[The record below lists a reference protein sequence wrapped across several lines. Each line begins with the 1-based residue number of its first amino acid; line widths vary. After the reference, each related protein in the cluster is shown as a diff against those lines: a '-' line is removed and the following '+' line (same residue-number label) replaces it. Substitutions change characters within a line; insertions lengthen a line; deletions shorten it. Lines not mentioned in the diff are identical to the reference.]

1 VSSNSCSDPSK
12 DPPGFKRVIRTVGDR
27 SGSIVEVLVP
37 AALKYQLD
45 KGEALRRYE
54 AEAVLLAEM
63 CEEPKLP
70 SMLDSACPPKAPK
83 LTKQEEELRREAEVW
98 DQIDTRDRLN
108 RSKALYQVFQS
119 EQARALHR
127 SMACGD
133 RDERQRL
140 EQPYAELVKLGTL
153 RRVARPPSLKPLERL
168 AGQQPHMR
176 EVVQFVIDQLELAR
190 RSRHPVRLQP
200 MLLVGEAGVGK
211 THFAQALAKALAT
224 TVHVQQLDSDVTGA
238 FLLGSDKKWGN
249 TKTGVLFEKL
259 VLGSVAN
266 PVMVLDEIDK
276 GNRERSSPVGSFYS
290 VLEPLSA
297 KTVRDISAD
306 FEFDASLVTWIATAN
321 DSTKLEEPLRS
332 RFREFHILPPT
343 AEECLTLAGEV
354 MRAAIKAVGVRGF
367 DLDVSLRRHLAH
379 LPARQIWQLTT
390 QALARAVSSGRH
402 SLSQEDFPRWLFD
415 QTDGPEVAPTYL
427 H

>member
-1 VSSNSCSDPSK
+1 MSSNSCSDPSK
-12 DPPGFKRVIRTVGDR
+12 DPPGFKRLLRTVGDR
-27 SGSIVEVLVP
+27 SGRVVEVLVP
-37 AALKYQLD
+37 TALKHQLD
-45 KGEALRRYE
+45 KEEAIRRFE
-54 AEAVLLAEM
+54 AEAALAAEM
-63 CEEPKLP
+63 DGEPKP
-70 SMLDSACPPKAPK
+70 PRMLDSACPPKAPK
-83 LTKQEEELRREAEVW
+83 PTKQEEELRREAEVW
-98 DQIDTRDRLN
+98 DQIDARDRVN
-108 RSKALYQVFQS
+108 RSKSHYPVFQS
-119 EQARALHR
+119 AQARALHR
-127 SMACGD
+127 SIVRGD
-133 RDERQRL
+133 REERQRL
-140 EQPYAELVKLGTL
+140 EQPYSELVKLGTL
-153 RRVARPPSLKPLERL
+153 RRVARPTSLKPLELL

-176 EVVQFVIDQLELAR
+176 EVVQFVINQLKLAL
-190 RSRHPVRLQP
+190 RSRRPVRLQP

-224 TVHVQQLDSDVTGA
+224 TVHIQQLDSDVTGA

-297 KTVRDISAD
+297 KTIRDISAD

-321 DSTKLEEPLRS
+321 DSTKLDEPLRS

-367 DLDVSLRRHLAH
+367 DLDVSLRAIWPIS
-379 LPARQIWQLTT
+379 PARQI
-390 QALARAVSSGRH
+390 
-402 SLSQEDFPRWLFD
+402 
-415 QTDGPEVAPTYL
+415 
-427 H
+427 

>member
-1 VSSNSCSDPSK
+1 MVSSPPRDPSK
-12 DPPGFKRVIRTVGDR
+12 DPPGFKRVIRTVGDLPGR
-27 SGSIVEVLVP
+27 IVEVLVP
-37 AALKYQLD
+37 TALKYQLD
-45 KGEALRRYE
+45 KEEALRQSE
-54 AEAVLLAEM
+54 VDAAALAEM
-63 CEEPKLP
+63 YAEPALP
-70 SMLDSACPPKAPK
+70 GSACPPIAPRP
-83 LTKQEEELRREAEVW
+83 TKQEEDLRREATVW
-98 DQIDTRDRLN
+98 DQIESRDRLN
-108 RSKALYQVFQS
+108 RSKACYPVFQG

-127 SMACGD
+127 SMIRGD

-140 EQPYAELVKLGTL
+140 EHPYAQLVKLGTL
-153 RRVARPPSLKPLERL
+153 RRIARPTSLKPLELL
-168 AGQQPHMR
+168 ASQQPHMR
-176 EVVQFVIDQLELAR
+176 EVVQFVIDQLKLAR
-190 RSRHPVRLQP
+190 RSRRPVRLQP

-224 TVHVQQLDSDVTGA
+224 TVHIQQLDSDVTGA

-249 TKTGVLFEKL
+249 TRTGVLFEKL

-276 GNRERSSPVGSFYS
+276 GNRERSSPLGSFYS

-297 KTVRDISAD
+297 KTVRDISVD

-321 DSTKLEEPLRS
+321 DSTKFDEPLRS

-379 LPARQIWQLTT
+379 LPARQISQLTT
-390 QALARAVSSGRH
+390 QALARAVSSGRR
-402 SLSQEDFPRWLFD
+402 SLSQGDFPRWLFD
-415 QTDGPEVAPTYL
+415 PAEGPQAAATYL

>member
-1 VSSNSCSDPSK
+1 
-12 DPPGFKRVIRTVGDR
+12 
-27 SGSIVEVLVP
+27 LVP
-37 AALKYQLD
+37 ASLKYQLD
-45 KGEALRRYE
+45 KEDALRRIE
-54 AEAVLLAEM
+54 AEAALQAEM
-63 CEEPKLP
+63 DDEPNPP
-70 SMLDSACPPKAPK
+70 SLFSSAGPPKSPK
-83 LTKQEEELRREAEVW
+83 LTKQEEELRTEAVVW
-98 DQIDTRDRLN
+98 EQIDARDRVN
-108 RSKALYQVFQS
+108 RSKALHPVFQS
-119 EQARALHR
+119 AQARALHR
-127 SMACGD
+127 SMVCGD

-140 EQPYAELVKLGTL
+140 EHAYSRLVKLGTL
-153 RRVARPPSLKPLERL
+153 RRVARPPSVKPLERL
-168 AGQQPHMR
+168 ASQQPHMR
-176 EVVQFVIDQLELAR
+176 EVVQFVIDQLMLGR

-224 TVHVQQLDSDVTGA
+224 TVHVQQLDSDITGA

-249 TKTGVLFEKL
+249 TKTGVLFQEL
-259 VLGSVAN
+259 VLGEVAN

-276 GNRERSSPVGSFYS
+276 GNREKSSPVGSFYS

-321 DSTKLEEPLRS
+321 DASKLDAPLRS
-332 RFREFHILPPT
+332 RFREFHILPPN
-343 AEECLTLAGEV
+343 AEECLALAGEV

-379 LPARQIWQLTT
+379 LPARQISQLTT
-390 QALARAVSSGRH
+390 QALARAVASGRR
-402 SLSQEDFPRWLFD
+402 SLSREDFPRWLFD
-415 QTDGPEVAPTYL
+415 QADGPQVAATYL